1 MKKFPVTIDLELEDA
16 ESKVLGALFDCE
28 QKDLA
33 EKLAPYVNAAAH
45 EYIDMFTG
53 AAPIT
58 TAVDVRER
66 RLVSI
71 IRNGLGEIPKTALI
85 ARLFKLTP
93 AAASSLIRNV
103 SAKHQVKVA
112 HTFNATL
119 YATVKAAMPLP
130 DKKDGKLFAV
140 IRDPVLVKLL
150 NDLLGQAEESQ
161 TSIKLVEDS
170 ANKYSMDPSSH
181 QYLLSALAPHAG

>member
-1 MKKFPVTIDLELEDA
+1 
-16 ESKVLGALFDCE
+16 
-28 QKDLA
+28 
-33 EKLAPYVNAAAH
+33 
-45 EYIDMFTG
+45 
-53 AAPIT
+53 
-58 TAVDVRER
+58 
-66 RLVSI
+66 
-71 IRNGLGEIPKTALI
+71 
-85 ARLFKLTP
+85 
-93 AAASSLIRNV
+93 
-103 SAKHQVKVA
+103 VKVA

-181 QYLLSALAPHAG
+181 QYLLKALAPHAG